1 MGDGEGWRREV
12 DWGVLVAEE
21 VMIMSG
27 FFWGGWA
34 ERVEEEGRGWRVV
47 VADMVGGGFFWV
59 GMKGMGWEGG
69 GERGAR

>member
-12 DWGVLVAEE
+12 DWGVLVVEEVMVGGEE

-47 VADMVGGGFFWV
+47 VADMVGGFV
-59 GMKGMGWEGG
+59 LGWG
-69 GERGAR
+69 

>member
-27 FFWGGWA
+27 FFWSGWA

-47 VADMVGGGFFWV
+47 VADMVGGFFL
-59 GMKGMGWEGG
+59 GWG
-69 GERGAR
+69 